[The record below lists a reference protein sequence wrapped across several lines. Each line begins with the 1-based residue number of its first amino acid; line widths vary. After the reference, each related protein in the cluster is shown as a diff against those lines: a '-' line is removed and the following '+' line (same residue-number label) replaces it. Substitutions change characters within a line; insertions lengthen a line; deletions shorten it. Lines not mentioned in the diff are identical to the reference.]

1 MRPQYCLATTRVATG
16 VASVRNA
23 RYTPAVDWLLLT
35 YRLPAERS
43 SARVAVWREVRRS
56 GALQLQQSVVVF
68 PDTEEFRSSLLRVR
82 AVVGEVGGSVVAVR
96 AEALEA
102 DDDTRLVSAWNEA
115 RAAEYTELASECE
128 KLVAE
133 IDKEFAK
140 EKFTLAELDEE
151 EAELEKLK
159 RWHERIRARDVRGCD
174 GASEAEAALDRA
186 SDALARYTAAVFDR
200 THG

>member
-1 MRPQYCLATTRVATG
+1 
-16 VASVRNA
+16 
-23 RYTPAVDWLLLT
+23 LLLA
-35 YRLPAERS
+35 YKLPADRS

-56 GALQLQQSVVVF
+56 GALQLQKSVVAF
-68 PDTEEFRSSLLRVR
+68 PDTVDFRTAATRVR
-82 AVVGEVGGSVVAVR
+82 AAVGEVGGSVLALR
-96 AEALEA
+96 AEPLDGEDGARLEA
-102 DDDTRLVSAWNEA
+102 AWNDA
-115 RAAEYTELASECE
+115 RAAEYAELTAECE

-159 RWHERIRARDVRGCD
+159 SWHARIRARDVHDCD
-174 GASEAEAALDRA
+174 GAAEAGSALERA
-186 SDALARYTAAVFDR
+186 AEAVSRYTTAVFDR